1 MHLCGA
7 GGVKFVALEI
17 EMKIDKLLYQRKREI
32 LEHYRFRAQESLSA
46 ITQKIGSRQFK
57 KRASAMN
64 LAIKETKGKLIA
76 NVRQLAQ
83 DEKWSNEELLN
94 NVLMLTY
101 CCDVVMIEFRN
112 SIWPYEYMTFSRRI
126 GELWEP
132 FCGLCFEFPTTE
144 GIKLFVP
151 PLFEDVRKSL
161 KKELEDYIATLPLK
175 PPQKFELMRYY
186 GKVWT
191 LVTSG
196 EIKLE
201 LDLHVEIKKIKHVID
216 FKSGFSS
223 NEKGNTN
230 RLLLVASIYKNIENE
245 NYRCTIFVRQKEDE
259 NNHYLR
265 TLKRSRLWEVFCG
278 PEAYKKIRELSGFD
292 LGSWLRSHV
301 DWRRD
306 LTKEI
311 FAQLRSNGLVQYLK
325 W

>member
-1 MHLCGA
+1 MQIE
-7 GGVKFVALEI
+7 KF
-17 EMKIDKLLYQRKREI
+17 LYRRKREI
-32 LEHYRFRAQESLSA
+32 LEHYRLRAQESLSA
-46 ITQKIGSRQFK
+46 ISQRIGARQFK
-57 KRASAMN
+57 KRASAIN
-64 LAIKETKGKLIA
+64 SAIKETKEKLMA
-76 NVRQLAQ
+76 NVRQVAQ
-83 DEKWSNEELLN
+83 NEKWSNEVLLN
-94 NVLMLTY
+94 NILMLTY

-112 SIWPYEYMTFSRRI
+112 SVWPYEYMTFSRRI

-132 FCGLCFEFPTTE
+132 FCALCFEYPVRE
-144 GIKLFVP
+144 DLKLFVP

-161 KKELEDYIATLPLK
+161 KKELEDYIATLPLTSL
-175 PPQKFELMRYY
+175 QKSELLRYY

-201 LDLHVEIKKIKHVID
+201 LDLHVEIKKVKCVID

-245 NYRCTIFVRQKEDE
+245 NYRCMIFVRQKDDE

-265 TLKRSRLWEVFCG
+265 TLKRSGLWEVSCG
-278 PEAYKKIRELSGFD
+278 PETYKRIKDMSGFD
-292 LGSWLRSHV
+292 LDVWLRSYV
-301 DWRRD
+301 DWRKD
-306 LTKEI
+306 LTRET
-311 FAQLRSNGLVQYLK
+311 FAQLKRNGLVQYLK